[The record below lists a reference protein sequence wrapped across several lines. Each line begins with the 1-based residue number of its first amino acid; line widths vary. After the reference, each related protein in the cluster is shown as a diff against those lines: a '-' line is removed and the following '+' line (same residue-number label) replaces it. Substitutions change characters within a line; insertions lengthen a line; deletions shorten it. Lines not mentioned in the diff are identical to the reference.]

1 MALSLTKVERRQVQI
16 VREELTPWGLTTA
29 VEMGGKHLSVRV
41 FARDG
46 GVHRITLSC
55 TPKCG
60 DSAVN
65 MTRQK
70 VRKLLRLINGRAG
83 Y

>member
-1 MALSLTKVERRQVQI
+1 MRLSLTKVERRQVQI
-16 VREELTPWGLTTA
+16 VREELTPWGLSSV

-46 GVHRITLSC
+46 GEHRLTLSC

-60 DSAVN
+60 DTAVS
-65 MTRQK
+65 MTR
-70 VRKLLRLINGRAG
+70 RNARALLRLINGRAG